1 MVTVTLQAADKA
13 KEFLAKEGKDG
24 WGLRLSLYDG
34 GGCSPSYGL
43 DIAENPQ
50 EEDAVVEDNGLK
62 VFIDKEASAAVTGME
77 IDYVDDGSV
86 QGFVLKGG
94 EQPSCGPSCSSCG

>member
-1 MVTVTLQAADKA
+1 MVTITSQAADKA

-24 WGLRLSLYDG
+24 WGLRLSLYG

-43 DIAENPQ
+43 DIAENP
-50 EEDAVVEDNGLK
+50 EAGDEVVEQNGLR
-62 VFIDKEASAAVTGME
+62 VFVDKDASAALSGME

-86 QGFVLKGG
+86 QGFVLRGG

>member
-1 MVTVTLQAADKA
+1 MVTITSQAADKA

-24 WGLRLSLYDG
+24 WGLRLSLYG
-34 GGCSPSYGL
+34 GGCAPSYGL
-43 DIAENPQ
+43 DIAENP
-50 EEDAVVEDNGLK
+50 EADDEIVEQNGLR
-62 VFIDKEASAAVTGME
+62 VFVDKDASAALSGLE

-86 QGFVLKGG
+86 QGFVLRGG